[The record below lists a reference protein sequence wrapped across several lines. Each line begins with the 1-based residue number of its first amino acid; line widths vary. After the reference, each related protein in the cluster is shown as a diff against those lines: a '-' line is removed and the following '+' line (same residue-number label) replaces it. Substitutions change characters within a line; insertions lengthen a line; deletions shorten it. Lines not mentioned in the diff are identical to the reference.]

1 MVKILMGLAAV
12 VVIAVVGF
20 FGFEFYTQH
29 RIEGDVEAA
38 FAQIRAGGGK
48 ASHGKVSFDLKSRT
62 LKIADIAVD
71 TATEPPVS
79 VKMAGVTA
87 AGLSQP
93 DTTRFSADSIEATD
107 LEVSVGIAGPAGG
120 RITYKTP
127 QIVMK
132 DYSGPVNPPVRPAS
146 ASLIEAYRSALEQFA
161 AVSASSITA
170 PTIVGTINNFGAV
183 ASAEFTYTGIALQE
197 IRNGK
202 IASMQIERNAFTA
215 NTQQAGKTDKMS
227 GEIVNFVSRDFD
239 AAAIAAILDP
249 QKANDDKYYR
259 IYGQTTAGPYTI
271 TSAHGVRMRI
281 DGMSLDDVSV
291 RPARLQLP
299 ALLAMIPAAGA
310 TSTPAQ
316 AQAQAREMMDKIANI
331 YEGMRIGTAEMRGI
345 SADTPEGPF
354 KLAAVR
360 FNLENG
366 KVGEFA
372 IEGLD
377 GRSPKGSV
385 KIGRFA
391 LKSLDVAGLL
401 RMVAQ
406 FSTPGQQP
414 SPDKALALIPLIE
427 GVELKSLT
435 APFKDTGKPVNIDNF
450 SLDWSQ
456 FVGPIPSKTRL
467 TMKMSAPLDAN
478 DPGQK
483 VLVAGGLDRAAVD
496 IDLGAVWTETSGAF
510 VLEPVALEVG
520 GLVKASARVSLANV
534 PKAVFSTDP
543 AKALAAA
550 AQLEAG
556 TIELTVRDTGG
567 VDLGFAQY
575 ARTLA
580 VSRDA
585 ARRSFIDEM
594 KASSEKTMAA
604 NPDAVVAVQALAR
617 FLESPGQ
624 TLIIKLTPRAKVPA
638 LQLFQLLKTDPVI
651 ALSQFRIE
659 TSTGL

>member
-1 MVKILMGLAAV
+1 MVKVLMGLATV
-12 VVIAVVGF
+12 VVIAVGGF

-29 RIEGDVEAA
+29 RIAGEVEAA

-48 ASHGKVSFDLKSRT
+48 ASHGKVSFDLRSRT
-62 LKIADIAVD
+62 VRIADIA
-71 TATEPPVS
+71 TESATQPPVS
-79 VKMAGVTA
+79 VTIAAVTA
-87 AGLSQP
+87 AGVSQP
-93 DTTRFSADSIEATD
+93 DAARFSADSIEATG
-107 LEVSVGIAGPAGG
+107 LEVSVSIAGPSG
-120 RITYKTP
+120 RVTYKAP

-132 DYSGPVNPPVRPAS
+132 DYSGPASMPTRPAS
-146 ASLIEAYRSALEQFA
+146 ASLVEAYRSALEQLA
-161 AVSASSITA
+161 NVSASSITA
-170 PTIVGTINNFGAV
+170 PTIVGTINNFGTV
-183 ASAEFTYTGIALQE
+183 TSADFNYTGIALRE

-215 NTQQAGKTDKMS
+215 NTQQAGKTEKMS
-227 GEIVNFVSRDFD
+227 GEMVNFVSRDFD
-239 AAAIAAILDP
+239 AAAVAAILDP

-259 IYGQTTAGPYTI
+259 VYGQTTAGPYTI
-271 TSAHGVRMRI
+271 TSAQGVRVNI
-281 DGMSLDDVSV
+281 DGMTLDDISV
-291 RPARLQLP
+291 RPSRLQFP
-299 ALLAMIPAAGA
+299 ALLALMPAAG
-310 TSTPAQ
+310 TTPTP
-316 AQAQAREMMDKIANI
+316 AQAREMMDKMANI

-377 GRSPKGSV
+377 GRSPKGPV
-385 KIGRFA
+385 KVGRFA

-401 RMVAQ
+401 RMAAQ
-406 FSTPGQQP
+406 FSNPGQQP

-427 GVELKSLT
+427 GVELKGLM
-435 APFKDTGKPVNIDNF
+435 APFKDTGKPVNIDTF
-450 SLDWSQ
+450 GLDWGQ
-456 FVGPIPSKTRL
+456 FVGPIPSKARL

-496 IDLGAVWTETSGAF
+496 IDLGAAWTETSGAF
-510 VLEPVALEVG
+510 VLEPVALEIG
-520 GLVKASARVSLANV
+520 GLVKASARVSFANV
-534 PKAVFSTDP
+534 PKAVFSADP

-556 TIELTVRDTGG
+556 AIELTVRDTGG
-567 VDLGFAQY
+567 VDLAFAQY

-585 ARRSFIDEM
+585 ARQSFVDEM
-594 KASSEKTMAA
+594 RASGEKAAAA
-604 NPDAVVAVQALAR
+604 NPDTVAAVQALAR
-617 FLESPGQ
+617 FLESSGQ

-638 LQLFQLLKTDPVI
+638 LQLIQLLKTDPVI
-651 ALSQFRIE
+651 ALAQFRIE
-659 TSTGL
+659 ASTGL

>member
-12 VVIAVVGF
+12 VVIAVGGF

-62 LKIADIAVD
+62 LRIADIAVD

-79 VKMAGVTA
+79 VKIAGVTA

-93 DTTRFSADSIEATD
+93 DTARFSADSLEATG
-107 LEVSVGIAGPAGG
+107 LEVSVGIVGPTGG

-132 DYSGPVNPPVRPAS
+132 DYSGPVSPPVRPAS
-146 ASLIEAYRSALEQFA
+146 ASLVEAYRSALEQFA

-170 PTIVGTINNFGAV
+170 PTMVGTINNFGTV
-183 ASAEFTYTGIALQE
+183 TSADFTYTGIALRE

-202 IASMQIERNAFTA
+202 IASLQIERNAFTA
-215 NTQQAGKTDKMS
+215 NTQQGGKPEKMS
-227 GEIVNFVSRDFD
+227 GEIVNFVSRDLD
-239 AAAIAAILDP
+239 AAAIAVILDP

-259 IYGQTTAGPYTI
+259 VYGQTTAGPYTI
-271 TSAHGVRMRI
+271 TSGQGVRMRI
-281 DGMSLDDVSV
+281 DGMSLDDISV
-291 RPARLQLP
+291 RPSRLQLP
-299 ALLAMIPAAGA
+299 ALLALMPAAG
-310 TSTPAQ
+310 TTPTPAQ
-316 AQAQAREMMDKIANI
+316 TREMIEKMANI

-345 SADTPEGPF
+345 SGDTPEGPF

-391 LKSLDVAGLL
+391 LKSLDIAGLL

-414 SPDKALALIPLIE
+414 SPDKVLALIPLIE
-427 GVELKSLT
+427 GLELKGFT

-450 SLDWSQ
+450 NLDWSQ

-496 IDLGAVWTETSGAF
+496 VDLGTAWTETSGAF

-534 PKAVFSTDP
+534 PKAVFSADL
-543 AKALAAA
+543 AKALAVA

-556 TIELTVRDTGG
+556 AIELTVRDTGG

-585 ARRSFIDEM
+585 ARRSFVDEM
-594 KASSEKTMAA
+594 KASGEKAMAA
-604 NPDAVVAVQALAR
+604 NPDAMAAVQALAR

-624 TLIIKLTPRAKVPA
+624 TLVIKLTPRAKVPA
-638 LQLFQLLKTDPVI
+638 LQLIQLLKTDPLI
-651 ALSQFRIE
+651 ALAQFRIE
-659 TSTGL
+659 ASTGL

>member
-1 MVKILMGLAAV
+1 
-12 VVIAVVGF
+12 
-20 FGFEFYTQH
+20 
-29 RIEGDVEAA
+29 
-38 FAQIRAGGGK
+38 
-48 ASHGKVSFDLKSRT
+48 
-62 LKIADIAVD
+62 
-71 TATEPPVS
+71 
-79 VKMAGVTA
+79 
-87 AGLSQP
+87 
-93 DTTRFSADSIEATD
+93 
-107 LEVSVGIAGPAGG
+107 
-120 RITYKTP
+120 
-127 QIVMK
+127 
-132 DYSGPVNPPVRPAS
+132 
-146 ASLIEAYRSALEQFA
+146 
-161 AVSASSITA
+161 
-170 PTIVGTINNFGAV
+170 
-183 ASAEFTYTGIALQE
+183 
-197 IRNGK
+197 
-202 IASMQIERNAFTA
+202 
-215 NTQQAGKTDKMS
+215 
-227 GEIVNFVSRDFD
+227 
-239 AAAIAAILDP
+239 
-249 QKANDDKYYR
+249 
-259 IYGQTTAGPYTI
+259 
-271 TSAHGVRMRI
+271 
-281 DGMSLDDVSV
+281 
-291 RPARLQLP
+291 
-299 ALLAMIPAAGA
+299 
-310 TSTPAQ
+310 
-316 AQAQAREMMDKIANI
+316 MMDKMANI

-354 KLAAVR
+354 KLAAIR

-377 GRSPKGSV
+377 GRSPKGPV
-385 KIGRFA
+385 KVGRFA
-391 LKSLDVAGLL
+391 LKSLDIAGLL

-406 FSTPGQQP
+406 FSVPGQQP

-496 IDLGAVWTETSGAF
+496 IDLGTVWTETSGAF

-520 GLVKASARVSLANV
+520 GLVKASARVSLTNV
-534 PKAVFSTDP
+534 PKAVFSADP

-556 TIELTVRDTGG
+556 AIELTVRDTGG

-575 ARTLA
+575 ARTHA

-594 KASSEKTMAA
+594 KASSEKAMAD
-604 NPDAVVAVQALAR
+604 NPDAVAAVQALAR

-638 LQLFQLLKTDPVI
+638 LQLVQLLKTDPLN
-651 ALSQFRIE
+651 ALAQFRIE
-659 TSTGL
+659 ASTGL

>member
-1 MVKILMGLAAV
+1 MVKVLMGLAAV
-12 VVIAVVGF
+12 VVIAVGGF

-29 RIEGDVEAA
+29 RIAGEVEAA

-48 ASHGKVSFDLKSRT
+48 ASHGKVSFDLRSRT
-62 LKIADIAVD
+62 VRIADIA
-71 TATEPPVS
+71 TESATQPPVS
-79 VKMAGVTA
+79 VTIAAVTA
-87 AGLSQP
+87 AGVSQP
-93 DTTRFSADSIEATD
+93 DAARFSADSIEATG
-107 LEVSVGIAGPAGG
+107 LEVSVSIAGPSG
-120 RITYKTP
+120 RVTYKAP

-132 DYSGPVNPPVRPAS
+132 DYSGPASLPTRPAS
-146 ASLIEAYRSALEQFA
+146 ASLVEAYRSALEQFA
-161 AVSASSITA
+161 NVSASSITA
-170 PTIVGTINNFGAV
+170 PTIVGTINNFGTV
-183 ASAEFTYTGIALQE
+183 TSADFNYTGIALRE

-215 NTQQAGKTDKMS
+215 NTQQAGKTEKMS
-227 GEIVNFVSRDFD
+227 GEMVNFVSRDFD
-239 AAAIAAILDP
+239 AAAVAAILDP

-259 IYGQTTAGPYTI
+259 VYGQTTAGPYTI
-271 TSAHGVRMRI
+271 TSAQGVRVNI
-281 DGMSLDDVSV
+281 DGMTLDDISV
-291 RPARLQLP
+291 RPSRLQFP
-299 ALLAMIPAAGA
+299 ALLALMPAAG
-310 TSTPAQ
+310 TTPTP
-316 AQAQAREMMDKIANI
+316 AQAREMMDKMANI

-377 GRSPKGSV
+377 GRSPKGPV
-385 KIGRFA
+385 KVGRFA

-401 RMVAQ
+401 RMAAQ
-406 FSTPGQQP
+406 FSNPGQQP

-427 GVELKSLT
+427 GVELKGLM
-435 APFKDTGKPVNIDNF
+435 APFKDTGKPVNIDTF
-450 SLDWSQ
+450 GLDWGQ
-456 FVGPIPSKTRL
+456 FVGPIPSKARL

-496 IDLGAVWTETSGAF
+496 IDLGAAWTETSGAF
-510 VLEPVALEVG
+510 VLEPVALEIG

-534 PKAVFSTDP
+534 PKAVFSADP

-556 TIELTVRDTGG
+556 AIELTVRDTGG
-567 VDLGFAQY
+567 VDLAFAQY

-585 ARRSFIDEM
+585 ARQSFVDEM
-594 KASSEKTMAA
+594 RASGEKAAAA
-604 NPDAVVAVQALAR
+604 NPDTVAAVQALAR
-617 FLESPGQ
+617 FLESSGQ

-638 LQLFQLLKTDPVI
+638 LQLIQLLKTDPVI
-651 ALSQFRIE
+651 ALAQFRIE
-659 TSTGL
+659 ASTGL